1 MKQKMEGYMTDVTN
15 ETATQQAQGEAE
27 RRVTTPQPES
37 EGWSLSWAK
46 VDGLFS
52 GSRSFFQGTVKNG
65 IGGFSNYGDSVVDNV
80 DNMRDLITNKP
91 FETVESFVFG
101 LFSWDW
107 GKDFSFTKNY
117 EEQKAKA
124 GTEFSNIGS
133 GLYSSVSEILP
144 TGLLDLFRA
153 NSQEITTPEQE
164 AAVNGQ
170 DAARVAMMQSQSGNG
185 K

>member
-1 MKQKMEGYMTDVTN
+1 MEGYMTDVTS
-15 ETATQQAQGEAE
+15 ETTAQQAQGEAE
-27 RRVTTPQPES
+27 KRTTTPQPEN
-37 EGWSLSWAK
+37 EGWSFSGAWAK
-46 VDGLFS
+46 VDGFFS
-52 GSRSFFQGTVKNG
+52 TSRSFVQGTMKDG
-65 IGGFSNYGDSVVDNV
+65 IRDFSNYGDSVVDNV
-80 DNMRDLITNKP
+80 DNMRDLVTNKP

-107 GKDFSFTKNY
+107 GKDFSFSKNY

-124 GTEFSNIGS
+124 GAEFSGIGS
-133 GLYSSVSEILP
+133 GLYSAGSAILP

-170 DAARVAMMQSQSGNG
+170 DAARTAMTQSQGGNG

>member
-1 MKQKMEGYMTDVTN
+1 MTDVTN
-15 ETATQQAQGEAE
+15 ETAAQQAQGEAE
-27 RRVTTPQPES
+27 RRTITPQPES
-37 EGWSLSWAK
+37 EGWS
-46 VDGLFS
+46 FS
-52 GSRSFFQGTVKNG
+52 GALASIGGVFAHSRSFVQGTMKDG
-65 IGGFSNYGDSVVDNV
+65 IRDFSNYGDSVVDNV

-107 GKDFSFTKNY
+107 GKDFSFSKNY
-117 EEQKAKA
+117 EEQKAKT
-124 GTEFSNIGS
+124 GTEFSDIGS
-133 GLYSSVSEILP
+133 GLYSSASAIIP
-144 TGLLDLFRA
+144 TRLLDLFRS

-170 DAARVAMMQSQSGNG
+170 DAARTAMTQSHGGNG